1 MIIIICE
8 ICSRNFKSYYGL
20 SAHLKSHN
28 IHSKQYYDI
37 YISSNNTCKICGKP
51 TKFISISNGYRDT
64 CSPKCA
70 AIYSQTKREQTNLIK
85 YGTKNPAQNK
95 TIKQKISDTVKSKK
109 CQEKTKQTNLVK
121 YGTEHPM
128 QNKNIVFKAVNT
140 SILNNS
146 YSISLTKSHLSRSK
160 ESDNFEIKNNCIRIG
175 KLIEQ
180 YGQGWLSIKNK
191 LDLIHNK
198 GYTFVRNDQID
209 LIKNYYVQQSKP
221 EQLLYD
227 FVKNICNDTLHKTRQ
242 IIKPFE
248 LDIYVPS
255 LQLAIEYNSS
265 WYHSIEGGMSNN
277 YHLNKSLLCRNKGIR
292 LIHIYDFED
301 FEQQKQ
307 LLNDLIIGIDN
318 YPNNDFNKNN
328 LIINIPE
335 PVEYISSRGYH
346 IYTAGKLY

>member
-8 ICSRNFKSYYGL
+8 ICNRNFKSYYGL

-37 YISSNNTCKICGKP
+37 YISSNNTCKVCSKP
-51 TKFISISNGYRDT
+51 TKFISISSGYRDT

-85 YGTKNPAQNK
+85 YGTKNPAQNNI
-95 TIKQKISDTVKSKK
+95 IKQKISDTVKSKEY
-109 CQEKTKQTNLVK
+109 QEKTKQTNLVK

-128 QNKNIVFKAVNT
+128 QNTDIVSKIKHPT
-140 SILNNS
+140 HTTCHI
-146 YSISLTKSHLSRSK
+146 TKSI
-160 ESDNFEIKNNCIRIG
+160 ESDQFEIDNNCTRIG
-175 KLIEQ
+175 KLISK
-180 YGQGWLSIKNK
+180 YGQGWLSIKNN
-191 LDLIHNK
+191 LDLIHHK
-198 GYTFVRNDQID
+198 GCTY
-209 LIKNYYVQQSKP
+209 IKNEQLYLIENYYRCQSKP

-248 LDIYVPS
+248 LDIYVSS

-265 WYHSIEGGMSNN
+265 WYHSVEGGMSKN
-277 YHLNKSLLCRNKGIR
+277 YHLNKSLLCRNNDIR

-307 LLNDLIIGIDN
+307 LLNDLILGVDN
-318 YPNNDFNKNN
+318 YPNNDFNKNK